1 MQFLVNIE
9 SVNVSRPCSERVS
22 KKLLNYTGIRHFLG
36 CIFCSTKSGV
46 VKVFVMRNVFF
57 ATLCLL
63 VMSWAAVDAHDEM
76 SASKRHVMNTEMV
89 AHAQDWLS
97 LLDSQ
102 QRESACFAFESDER
116 LNWHFVP
123 RDRLG
128 LPLKAMNLQQR
139 QAAYVL
145 LQTGLSHE
153 GYLKATTIMSLESVL
168 RELEKDRPG
177 NDNRRD
183 PEKYWFSVF
192 GTPSASKPWGWRL
205 EGHHLSVNFS
215 SVDGAVAAAT
225 PLFLGASPA
234 EIRSGPRAG
243 QRVLAAEEDLARKLI
258 VSLQENH
265 AQKSVML
272 TEAPGEV
279 FTVPDASLDLGSA
292 QGVFGKEMTVS
303 QQVLFQQVVEQVVR
317 TLRGEFADDVR
328 VAISGDALREVS
340 FAWAGSFER
349 GKGHYYRIHG
359 PSFIIEYDNTQNEAN
374 HAHVVWHS
382 LHDNFGLDTLRR
394 HYESEHAPVN
404 TKVRKSGT

>member
-1 MQFLVNIE
+1 MF
-9 SVNVSRPCSERVS
+9 
-22 KKLLNYTGIRHFLG
+22 
-36 CIFCSTKSGV
+36 FCSTKSGV
-46 VKVFVMRNVFF
+46 VKVFVMRNVFL
-57 ATLCLL
+57 ALLCLSA
-63 VMSWAAVDAHDEM
+63 MSWVAVHAHDEM
-76 SASKRHVMNTEMV
+76 SESKGHIVNTEMV
-89 AHAQDWLS
+89 AHAKAWLG

-128 LPLKAMNLQQR
+128 LPLKAMNFQQR

-168 RELEKDRPG
+168 RELEKGRPG
-177 NDNRRD
+177 NDDRRD
-183 PEKYWFSVF
+183 PEKYLLSVF

-205 EGHHLSVNFS
+205 EGHHLSVNFC
-215 SVDGAVAAAT
+215 SVDGAVAAVT

-258 VSLQENH
+258 LSLQDNH
-265 AQKSVML
+265 TEKSVML

-279 FTVPDASLDLGSA
+279 LTVPDASLDLGSP
-292 QGVFGKEMTVS
+292 QGVSGKEMTAS

-317 TLRGEFADDVR
+317 TLRGELADDVR
-328 VAISGDALREVS
+328 VAMSGKALREVS

-382 LHDNFGLDTLRR
+382 LDDNFGLDTLRR
-394 HYESEHAPVN
+394 HYESEHASGN
-404 TKVRKSGT
+404 TKARQGGL

>member
-1 MQFLVNIE
+1 MK
-9 SVNVSRPCSERVS
+9 SVDE
-22 KKLLNYTGIRHFLG
+22 K
-36 CIFCSTKSGV
+36 V
-46 VKVFVMRNVFF
+46 VVMRNVFL
-57 ATLCLL
+57 ATLFIP
-63 VMSWAAVDAHDEM
+63 VMSWAAIHAHDEI
-76 SASKRHVMNTEMV
+76 SESKRRVVNTEMV
-89 AHAQDWLS
+89 AHAQAWLG
-97 LLDSQ
+97 LLDAQ

-168 RELEKDRPG
+168 HELEKDRRG
-177 NDNRRD
+177 NDDRRD

-215 SVDGAVAAAT
+215 SVDGAIAAAT

-243 QRVLAAEEDLARKLI
+243 QRVLAAEEDLARKLV
-258 VSLQENH
+258 VSLQDNH
-265 AQKSVML
+265 AEKSVIL
-272 TEAPGEV
+272 PEAPEEV
-279 FTVPDASLDLGSA
+279 FTVPDASLELGSPK
-292 QGVFGKEMTVS
+292 GVSGKEMTPS
-303 QQVLFQQVVEQVVR
+303 QQFLFQQVVEQVVR
-317 TLRGEFADDVR
+317 TLRGDLADDVR

-374 HAHVVWHS
+374 HAHIVWHS
-382 LHDNFGLDTLRR
+382 LHNNFGLDALRR
-394 HYESEHAPVN
+394 HYESEHAPRN
-404 TKVRKSGT
+404 TKLKKSGL

>member
-1 MQFLVNIE
+1 
-9 SVNVSRPCSERVS
+9 
-22 KKLLNYTGIRHFLG
+22 
-36 CIFCSTKSGV
+36 
-46 VKVFVMRNVFF
+46 MRNVFF
-57 ATLCLL
+57 ATLCISGVL
-63 VMSWAAVDAHDEM
+63 WAAAHAHDEM
-76 SASKRHVMNTEMV
+76 SESKRRIVNTEMV
-89 AHAQDWLS
+89 AHAKAWLG

-102 QRESACFAFESDER
+102 QLESACFAFNSDER

-123 RDRLG
+123 RERLG

-153 GYLKATTIMSLESVL
+153 GYLKATTIMGLESVL
-168 RELEKDRPG
+168 HELERDRSG
-177 NDNRRD
+177 NDDRRD

-192 GTPSASKPWGWRL
+192 GTPSGYKPWGWRL

-258 VSLQENH
+258 MSLQDNH
-265 AQKSVML
+265 AEKSVML
-272 TEAPGEV
+272 SKAPEEV
-279 FTVPDASLDLGSA
+279 FTVPDASLELGSPE
-292 QGVFGKEMTVS
+292 GVFGKEMTPP

-317 TLRGEFADDVR
+317 TLRGELADDVR

-374 HAHVVWHS
+374 HAHIVWHS

-394 HYESEHAPVN
+394 HYESEHAPRN
-404 TKVRKSGT
+404 KKAKKSGP

>member
-1 MQFLVNIE
+1 
-9 SVNVSRPCSERVS
+9 
-22 KKLLNYTGIRHFLG
+22 
-36 CIFCSTKSGV
+36 
-46 VKVFVMRNVFF
+46 MRNVFL
-57 ATLCLL
+57 ATLCIL
-63 VMSWAAVDAHDEM
+63 VTSWAAVHAHDEI
-76 SASKRHVMNTEMV
+76 SESKRHVVNTEMV
-89 AHAQDWLS
+89 THAQAWLG

-168 RELEKDRPG
+168 HELEKDRRG
-177 NDNRRD
+177 NDDRRD

-243 QRVLAAEEDLARKLI
+243 QRVLAAEEDLARKLV
-258 VSLQENH
+258 VSLQDNH
-265 AQKSVML
+265 AEKSVML
-272 TEAPGEV
+272 PKAPEEV
-279 FTVPDASLDLGSA
+279 FTVPDASLELGTP
-292 QGVFGKEMTVS
+292 QGVFGKEMTPS
-303 QQVLFQQVVEQVVR
+303 QQFLFQQVVEQVVR
-317 TLRGEFADDVR
+317 TLRGELADDVR
-328 VAISGDALREVS
+328 AAISGDALREVS

-374 HAHVVWHS
+374 HAHIVWHS

-394 HYESEHAPVN
+394 HYASEHAPRN
-404 TKVRKSGT
+404 TKPKKSGL